1 MGSTSVEKLSLVPQ
15 TISFCS
21 ICILNLIEILHIHL
35 IYETRIIRMV
45 ICIENIYHIFFMNT
59 RLLLHIFLSFQY
71 IVHCHLT
78 SSTHLHFNI
87 HHKCCSFLNGESN
100 FQGDRE
106 EILSCLNYKHFMKS
120 FKFIKSEFG
129 VKSFGSSKKK
139 ISLLS
144 HPLKARLTG

>member
-1 MGSTSVEKLSLVPQ
+1 MNAYMNDLWYRFQNHSRNRLFGTHANRFRGNNHQSDNHTRALSPVRHC
-15 TISFCS
+15 SFV
-21 ICILNLIEILHIHL
+21 L
-35 IYETRIIRMV
+35 
-45 ICIENIYHIFFMNT
+45 FFSFF
-59 RLLLHIFLSFQY
+59 FLSFQY
-71 IVHCHLT
+71 IVHCYLT

-87 HHKCCSFLNGESN
+87 QHKCCSFLNGESN
-100 FQGDRE
+100 FQGDHE